1 MKIRHLAAINMCLA
15 NGILR
20 SRNFLLWL
28 FATVMRIRCLCG
40 MAALT
45 FGIALMGARSLPAQT
60 NCQAVNDAMNKIYT
74 TPTHLYNIM
83 DGNRKSEF
91 IYVGG
96 IIYDNFRGKWARSR
110 TTLQQVMK
118 MEEENGRNSK
128 TTCRYLRDESV
139 NGETAAV
146 YSTHAERSDEDL
158 GQIKSDG
165 QFWISK
171 SKGLPLRHEED
182 IDAGGGAKNHHS
194 TRYEYTNVK
203 PPL

>member
-1 MKIRHLAAINMCLA
+1 MKIESLAVHSTEAKRIGWLCSMVLLTL
-15 NGILR
+15 GI
-20 SRNFLLWL
+20 
-28 FATVMRIRCLCG
+28 V
-40 MAALT
+40 
-45 FGIALMGARSLPAQT
+45 LMGATSLPAQT

-74 TPTHLYNIM
+74 TPTHLYNIT
-83 DGNRKSEF
+83 DSNRKSEL

-110 TTLQQVMK
+110 TTLAQVMK

-158 GQIKSDG
+158 GQIESDG

-182 IDAGGGAKNHHS
+182 IDAGGGSKKHHS